1 MSGHIRIERN
11 GGVLHLRL
19 NRPDKRNALTLPMY
33 AALAA
38 ALNSARNDRQTRV
51 ILLTAEG
58 DAFSGGNDL
67 QDFLAGPAAGE
78 LTDVLR
84 FLEALTEVRVPMVA
98 AVRGPAIGIGTTMLL
113 HFDLVY
119 AGRSARFQTPFVQ
132 LGLVPEAGSSLL
144 LPARIGHARAARMLL
159 LGEAMDAEE
168 AAAVGLITEVVA
180 DDEVDAAARASAERL
195 AALPPDAV
203 RATRALMRE
212 AWTAA
217 LPAQMKEEAEL
228 FLRRLDSSEAREAIA
243 AFFRR

>member
-84 FLEALTEVRVPMVA
+84 FLEALTEVRVPLVA